1 MIVVDQTK
9 VKTFRFDLLRKLV
22 LTFLFSVV
30 AMAPIW
36 ASGLS
41 SRRAIFYSALFVA
54 LIYLANFAK
63 FRLSTP
69 LAGLSALVFSVFLLV
84 IERSSFIHL
93 PIRIIIV
100 SWLVLVM
107 LIVTKQELRMVVAA
121 NLLVFGVLFLFLEIP
136 FRLLTSSQSS
146 SQFQYIELFRNSR
159 SDGPGE
165 LLQPVLNTDTKGLRV
180 TTDQPLSTRGRVLIF
195 GGSTT
200 FCGEVSDRLTHPSI
214 LQRLLNDRKSE
225 LIVENYGKSAAT
237 ANDRVTVLKSID
249 DLSESDIVIFYVG
262 VNESG
267 VGFIQRDLPIGLI
280 AKLPELGNALQKVS
294 KYSRIADLLFR
305 KFVFGGIEISE
316 SSKLKAEIDF
326 REAMQEAESFA
337 TKAGAK
343 FVPVLQATLFTRNP
357 SSDYDQTLARMY
369 GSELGVVM
377 SDMYERLLPIISD
390 YENFGDARAVMKGLE
405 PSPYFDWHH
414 VDSRGN
420 QRIATFLDELLIT
433 KGLVN

>member
-1 MIVVDQTK
+1 MVVVNQAK
-9 VKTFRFDLLRKLV
+9 VKTFRIDLLRKLV

-69 LAGLSALVFSVFLLV
+69 LAGVSALVFSVFLLV

-180 TTDQPLSTRGRVLIF
+180 TTDQPLSPRGRVLIF

-200 FCGEVSDRLTHPSI
+200 FCGEVSDQLTHPSI

-237 ANDRVTVLKSID
+237 ANDRVKVLKSID
-249 DLSESDIVIFYVG
+249 NLSESDIVVFYVG

-267 VGFIQRDLPIGLI
+267 VGFIQRDLPVGLI
-280 AKLPELGNALQKVS
+280 AKLPEFGNALQKVS

-316 SSKLKAEIDF
+316 SSKLKAEIEF
-326 REAMQEAESFA
+326 RAALQEADMF
-337 TKAGAK
+337 TKKAGAK
-343 FVPVLQATLFTRNP
+343 FVPVLQANLFTRNP
-357 SSDYDQTLARMY
+357 SSDYDQNLAKMY
-369 GSELGVVM
+369 GGELGVVM
-377 SDMYERLLPIISD
+377 RDMYERLLPIISD
-390 YENFGDARAVMKGLE
+390 YENFGDARAVMNNLE

-420 QRIATFLDELLIT
+420 ERIAAFLNDLLTT
-433 KGLVN
+433 KKLIK